1 MYTDIVTT
9 EKKMFYFILELFK
22 SIFETFE
29 KFHVKIHTVLWNSF
43 IFTRAELFRRKLSSE
58 IFSLKLKLQ
67 VIEHLSIERSSGG
80 HLVHPSAQAR
90 ANFKNQITQ
99 GLVSIKFV
107 KSAKFLLWAICS
119 SAHGKELLCIP
130 IWNFPCSY
138 LWPWPLVLSHCTS
151 KKNLALT
158 SPRATTDNWRPLS
171 LCFHRIN
178 KPGSLSILS
187 LLACVQLLI
196 Q

>member
-1 MYTDIVTT
+1 MS
-9 EKKMFYFILELFK
+9 YFILELFK

-29 KFHVKIHTVLWNSF
+29 KFHVKIHMVLWNSF
-43 IFTRAELFRRKLSSE
+43 IFTRAELFHRKLYSE
-58 IFSLKLKLQ
+58 IFLQYKLKLQ
-67 VIEHLSIERSSGG
+67 VIAWFSIGRSSGG

-90 ANFKNQITQ
+90 ANFKNQVTH
-99 GLVSIKFV
+99 GLVSIEFV
-107 KSAKFLLWAICS
+107 KSARFLLWATCS
-119 SAHGKELLCIP
+119 SAHGEELFCIP
-130 IWNFPCSY
+130 IWNFPSSY
-138 LWPWPLVLSHCTS
+138 LWPLPLVLSHFTS

-158 SPRATTDNWRPLS
+158 SPFATTDNWRPLS
-171 LCFHRIN
+171 LCFHKIN